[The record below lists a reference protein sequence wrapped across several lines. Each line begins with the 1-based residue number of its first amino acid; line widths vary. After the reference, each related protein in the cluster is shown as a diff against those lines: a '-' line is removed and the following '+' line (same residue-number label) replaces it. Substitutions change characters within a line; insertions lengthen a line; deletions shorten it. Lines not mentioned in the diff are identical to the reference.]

1 MAACKHNMTLK
12 DNVDSKWIDGND
24 MKYYIKTKIGYKCPK
39 AQNILTQS

>member
-12 DNVDSKWIDGND
+12 DSVDWKWIDGNN
-24 MKYYIKTKIGYKCPK
+24 MKYYMKTKWLQV